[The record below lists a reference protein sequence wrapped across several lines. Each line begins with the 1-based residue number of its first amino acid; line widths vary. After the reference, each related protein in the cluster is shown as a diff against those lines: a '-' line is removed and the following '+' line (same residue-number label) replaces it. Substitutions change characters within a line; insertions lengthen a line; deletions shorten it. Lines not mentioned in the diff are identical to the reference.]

1 MERIQGIAWKVSR
14 AQCRTTLQCF
24 MDAPETTLSSAI
36 SPPVDES
43 GSLIGL
49 RGVGVS
55 FDAKQTWAL
64 HHLSLAVR
72 PGERWVVLG
81 PNGCGK
87 TTLVQLITG
96 YLHPTVGDLS
106 LLGAR
111 LGRGVDWRVL
121 RTRLGVVSAAF
132 AKMVRPELL
141 AADVVMTAKYAALEP
156 WWHEYSQED
165 RDRALRLLDAGG
177 FAYLAARPFGVL
189 SEGER
194 QQVQLARSLMT
205 NPDLL
210 VLDEPAAGLDLGAR
224 ERLVARIAAI
234 AADPALPA
242 AVLITHH
249 VEEIPPGFTHALLLR
264 DGQTVAGGPIEETLQ
279 SSSVSDAFGVDVRLD
294 YDEGR
299 FAARVR
305 I

>member
-1 MERIQGIAWKVSR
+1 
-14 AQCRTTLQCF
+14 

-36 SPPVDES
+36 SPSVDES

-49 RGVGVS
+49 LGVGVS

-64 HHLSLAVR
+64 RHLSLAVR

-177 FAYLAARPFGVL
+177 FAYLATRPFGVL

-279 SSSVSDAFGVDVRLD
+279 SSSVSDAFGVDVRLS

>member
-1 MERIQGIAWKVSR
+1 
-14 AQCRTTLQCF
+14 
-24 MDAPETTLSSAI
+24 MDAPDTTPSSAV
-36 SPPVDES
+36 SAPVDES

-64 HHLSLAVR
+64 HYLSLAVR

-177 FAYLAARPFGVL
+177 FAYLATRPFGVL

-234 AADPALPA
+234 AADFSLPA

-279 SSSVSDAFGVDVRLD
+279 SSSVSDAFGVDVRLNRE
-294 YDEGR
+294 EGR

-305 I
+305 V

>member
-1 MERIQGIAWKVSR
+1 MNTPGTSQ
-14 AQCRTTLQCF
+14 
-24 MDAPETTLSSAI
+24 
-36 SPPVDES
+36 PPTVDEF
-43 GSLIGL
+43 GALVGL
-49 RGVGVS
+49 RGIGVS
-55 FDAKQTWAL
+55 YDAKRSWAL
-64 HHLSLAVR
+64 RSLTMSVA

-141 AADVVMTAKYAALEP
+141 ARDVVMTAKYAALEP
-156 WWHEYSQED
+156 WWHDYDNDD
-165 RDRALRLLDAGG
+165 RDRAESLLAAGG
-177 FAYLAARPFGVL
+177 FAYLSERNFGVL

-224 ERLVARIAAI
+224 ERLVARISAI
-234 AADPALPA
+234 ASSSSLPA

-264 DGQTVAGGPIEETLQ
+264 AGETVACGPIAETLR
-279 SSSVSDAFGVDVRLD
+279 SDTVSAAFGVEVRLSFED
-294 YDEGR
+294 DRY
-299 FAARVR
+299 AARVR
-305 I
+305 V

>member
-1 MERIQGIAWKVSR
+1 MEAPA
-14 AQCRTTLQCF
+14 AQN
-24 MDAPETTLSSAI
+24 A
-36 SPPVDES
+36 VDES
-43 GSLIGL
+43 GALVGL
-49 RGVGVS
+49 TGIGVS
-55 FDAKQTWAL
+55 YDAKETWAL
-64 HHLSLAVR
+64 HDLNVAVR

-87 TTLVQLITG
+87 TTFVQLITG

-111 LGRGVDWRVL
+111 LGRGVDWRML
-121 RTRLGVVSAAF
+121 RKRLGVVSAAF

-141 AADVVMTAKYAALEP
+141 AADVVMTAKNAALEP
-156 WWHEYSQED
+156 WWHEYTDAD
-165 RDRALRLLDAGG
+165 RNRAHSLLDAGG
-177 FAYLAARPFGVL
+177 FGYLAARPFGVL

-234 AADPALPA
+234 AANPALPG

-264 DGQTVAGGPIEETLQ
+264 MGQTIASGPIEETLQ
-279 SSSVSDAFGVDVRLD
+279 SSTVSDAFGVDVRLTF
-294 YDEGR
+294 DEGR

-305 I
+305 V

>member
-1 MERIQGIAWKVSR
+1 M

-36 SPPVDES
+36 SPSVDES

-49 RGVGVS
+49 RGIGVS

-64 HHLSLAVR
+64 HRLSLDVR

-121 RTRLGVVSAAF
+121 RQRIGVVSAGF
-132 AKMVRPELL
+132 AKQIRPQLV
-141 AADVVMTAKYAALEP
+141 AADVVMTAKFAALEP
-156 WWHEYSQED
+156 WWHEYTD
-165 RDRALRLLDAGG
+165 ADRARARQLLTDGG
-177 FAYLAARPFGVL
+177 FGYLAERTFGVL

-194 QQVQLARSLMT
+194 QQVQLARTLMA
-205 NPDLL
+205 PPELL

-224 ERLVARIAAI
+224 ERLIARLASL
-234 AADPALPA
+234 AADPAIPA
-242 AVLITHH
+242 MVLVTHH
-249 VEEIPPGFTHALLLR
+249 VEEIPPEFTHALLLR
-264 DGQTVAGGPIEETLQ
+264 AGRVVAAGPIAAALT
-279 SSSVSDAFGVDVRLD
+279 SATVSEAFDLDVQIVAD
-294 YDEGR
+294 SGR
-299 FAARVR
+299 FAARVSPSSFV
-305 I
+305 

>member
-1 MERIQGIAWKVSR
+1 MSITTHVLPAPIQS
-14 AQCRTTLQCF
+14 
-24 MDAPETTLSSAI
+24 
-36 SPPVDES
+36 VDES
-43 GSLIGL
+43 GALVGL
-49 RGVGVS
+49 RDIGVS
-55 FDAKQTWAL
+55 FDAKTTWAIRA
-64 HHLSLAVR
+64 LSIAVK

-132 AKMVRPELL
+132 AKMVRPELS
-141 AADVVMTAKYAALEP
+141 ARDVVMTAKYAALEP
-156 WWHEYSQED
+156 WWHDYD
-165 RDRALRLLDAGG
+165 AADRARAESLLAVGG
-177 FAYLAARPFGVL
+177 FSYLADRTFGVL

-205 NPDLL
+205 NPELL

-224 ERLVARIAAI
+224 ERLVQRVGSIAASEEL
-234 AADPALPA
+234 AGV
-242 AVLITHH
+242 VLITHH
-249 VEEIPPGFTHALLLR
+249 VEEIPLGFTHALLLR
-264 DGQTVAGGPIEETLQ
+264 SGDNVASGPIEEALRSET
-279 SSSVSDAFGVDVRLD
+279 VSDAFGVQVKLSVED
-294 YDEGR
+294 GR

-305 I
+305 G